1 MELKKCTK
9 CQLEQTLDNFY
20 VRRTRNDQPR
30 AICKNCESK
39 QKAKPIGIIEDI
51 EFKDDKGNIYKEEW
65 RGIVGYE
72 STHQVSNA
80 GRIKRIMHRKN
91 PCNDLLNPS
100 LHPSGYLFFAITTNG
115 KAKSVSVHRTVA
127 IAFIPNP
134 ENKPEVNHIGKYPD
148 GKKGNKLDNRF
159 FSLEWNTSLENIR
172 DAWENGLATPKKG
185 VSHSQNKL
193 TEEDVLKIREL
204 RKTISVKE
212 IHKLYPMVGEMTI
225 YSIINRSSWSH
236 I

>member
-9 CQLEQTLDNFY
+9 CELEQTLDNFY
-20 VRRTRNDQPR
+20 IRRSRNNQPKS
-30 AICKNCESK
+30 ICKHCESK
-39 QKAKPIGIIEDI
+39 QKAKPIGVIENI
-51 EFKDDKGNIYKEEW
+51 EFYDDEGNVYQEEW

-100 LHPSGYLFFAITTNG
+100 LHPNGYLYFAITTNG

-134 ENKPEVNHIGKYPD
+134 ENKPEVNHIGLRPD

-193 TEEDVLKIREL
+193 TEEDVLNIREL
-204 RKTISVKE
+204 YKTKKVREISEIYTQVNEQAIWKIVKRKRWT
-212 IHKLYPMVGEMTI
+212 
-225 YSIINRSSWSH
+225 H